1 MTRQIDPHQRKLR
14 QAFIKGYFTRDPT
27 DWTLSS
33 FRDYLLGNKEGFV
46 FLSDNTNIH
55 GFWLEMLR
63 GLKKSGTGTQQAM
76 ASRILD
82 QGIGNTAGRK
92 TARNNTRPRRERATT
107 SKFIFHGPSQV
118 GNIITGTGSTAT
130 GNTTH
135 APQAGPSNL
144 ESAEPSR
151 QRPPSPSP
159 PQSDAAREPTPTPD
173 RDPEQEQE
181 PPFPHRLRQG
191 KTWPGGKPV
200 DCISLPIDDWVTPG
214 SGSANFQKLLEY
226 GIVDLDEV
234 TEGEY
239 PVEHGKLRACI
250 LKLPQCNADLEYTL
264 SRFQSCTD
272 RTDWIETTESNPR
285 PPNTPPTPQN
295 FVCTYANRSIS
306 HWLSHMTRI
315 PANRLSLKEG
325 NYDILWST
333 IIDDLWSD
341 GLMPHLL
348 LLRKEL
354 NTHVLGKTDRFD
366 GLFRY
371 TDGARSFDV
380 GVTEASIPPVNL
392 NRDPKGENDVL
403 KIQRA
408 MVSMLWDLKQRVRH
422 DWEIVRKLQ
431 VFGMVSAGLSLRI
444 HRMQFANAE
453 YCVVKRSDPYVV
465 SLDMSGA
472 EDMFALLRILAR
484 VKAAMEET
492 VELVLRAS
500 RQNSF

>member
-1 MTRQIDPHQRKLR
+1 MTRRTDPHQRKLR
-14 QAFIKGYFTRDPT
+14 QAFIKRYFTRDPA
-27 DWTLSS
+27 DWKLSS
-33 FRDYLLGNKEGFV
+33 FRDYLLGNSEGFA

-63 GLKKSGTGTQQAM
+63 ELKKNGTGTQQAK
-76 ASRILD
+76 ASQVLD
-82 QGIGNTAGRK
+82 EGIGIMTGRK
-92 TARNNTRPRRERATT
+92 TARSNARPRREHATT

-118 GNIITGTGSTAT
+118 GSIITGSRSTAT

-135 APQAGPSNL
+135 APEAGPSNS
-144 ESAEPSR
+144 EPAEQNFPV
-151 QRPPSPSP
+151 
-159 PQSDAAREPTPTPD
+159 PQSDEHIQTPD
-173 RDPEQEQE
+173 RDPEHEQE
-181 PPFPHRLRQG
+181 PLNPHNLRQG

-200 DCISLPIDDWVTPG
+200 DCISLPTNDWVTRG
-214 SGSANFQKLLEY
+214 IGTANFQKLLYY
-226 GIVDLDEV
+226 GIVDLDAI

-239 PVEHGKLRACI
+239 PVEHAELHACI
-250 LKLPQCNADLEYTL
+250 FKLPQCNPDLEYTL
-264 SRFQSCTD
+264 SRFQSCIE
-272 RTDWIETTESNPR
+272 RIDWIEITESNPR
-285 PPNTPPTPQN
+285 PLHTPPTPQN

-315 PANRLSLKEG
+315 PTNRLSLKEG

-422 DWEIVRKLQ
+422 DWEVVRKLQ

-444 HRMQFANAE
+444 HRMQFANAD

-465 SLDMSGA
+465 SLGIDGA
-472 EDMFALLRILAR
+472 EDMFALLRILTR

-492 VELVLRAS
+492 IELVLRAS